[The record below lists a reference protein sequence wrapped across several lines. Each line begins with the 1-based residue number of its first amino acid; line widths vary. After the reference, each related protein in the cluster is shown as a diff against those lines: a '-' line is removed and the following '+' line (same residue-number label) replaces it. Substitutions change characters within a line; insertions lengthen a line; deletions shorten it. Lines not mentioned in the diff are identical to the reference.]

1 MFRLQ
6 ASVTSWWKQSCEV
19 KGITLESGSVWTGCK
34 QGIHRWIS
42 CNTTSD
48 QQGGNRKK
56 NAVVKFKMKK
66 KNPQTIKV
74 TISLHKILHWSLF
87 YSCSNKAEHVKAAR
101 QTSGSDVQPK
111 DKERFCLG
119 LWELKMS
126 DLFCMFN
133 MFTFSVTVCQRDW
146 EAAKREG
153 TMEFQIARSHPFRFT
168 AHLWIRQKL
177 LHQLSCLHFVM
188 VRCFELY
195 TLKPRVLKL
204 RKQAERSDLQ
214 RG

>member
-1 MFRLQ
+1 MKQCFACRPRSQADENNPARLKGLRWK
-6 ASVTSWWKQSCEV
+6 AEVFEPAVNRGSIAGSAATPRVTSR
-19 KGITLESGSVWTGCK
+19 G
-34 QGIHRWIS
+34 
-42 CNTTSD
+42 
-48 QQGGNRKK
+48 GGNRKK

-133 MFTFSVTVCQRDW
+133 MFTFSVTVCQRD
-146 EAAKREG
+146 
-153 TMEFQIARSHPFRFT
+153 
-168 AHLWIRQKL
+168 
-177 LHQLSCLHFVM
+177 
-188 VRCFELY
+188 
-195 TLKPRVLKL
+195 
-204 RKQAERSDLQ
+204 
-214 RG
+214 